1 MSAGRLGHGL
11 LTPSL
16 ALLAFGSLG
25 CSPATGQT
33 PPAAGTLA
41 SCVAI
46 PDPMQRLACYDAL
59 AGRVAPPIAGSA
71 PAGAPAQPA
80 VPAGVAAAPAAAAP
94 SPPAPVPPVPAASA
108 SAAAPGA
115 PAAPPLSPQQ
125 AFGLYRAEHPAS
137 TELQSISARVTGI
150 HTSPRGRPVVDLE
163 GGQAWELDGADPLLA
178 PGDLVTIRRAS
189 LGSFILTTP
198 TKRLHRAYRLN

>member
-1 MSAGRLGHGL
+1 MSAGRLGRGL
-11 LTPSL
+11 LAPSL
-16 ALLAFGSLG
+16 ALLAFSPLG
-25 CSPATGQT
+25 CPPATGQT
-33 PPAAGTLA
+33 QPAAGTLA
-41 SCVAI
+41 SCAAI

-59 AGRVAPPIAGSA
+59 AGRVAPPTPGSA
-71 PAGAPAQPA
+71 RAPVPAQA
-80 VPAGVAAAPAAAAP
+80 AAPAGVAAAPAAAAS
-94 SPPAPVPPVPAASA
+94 SPPAAVPPVSTASE
-108 SAAAPGA
+108 SAAAAGA

-150 HTSPRGRPVVDLE
+150 HTSPRGRPVVDLD
-163 GGQAWELDGADPLLA
+163 GGQSWELDGADPLLA